1 MEKKT
6 KKIPVKCEVVE
17 TSENEVD
24 FLLYGPIINE
34 KRNWYDDDEYT
45 CPQQVQDKIKQA
57 EGKQINL
64 HINSYGGDA
73 FAGIAICNQLKN
85 YEGKVVAYID
95 SIAAS
100 AASIIAMGADEIIM
114 PNNAMMMVHNAWTWT
129 AGNANELR
137 AEADKL
143 DKINSSVR
151 QSYMDKFVGTE
162 EELIQLLDDE
172 SYLTAE
178 ECVTLG
184 FANSVS
190 KQEPQQKQE
199 LNIKA
204 SILSK
209 YKKTEDPKTNIL
221 NKFRKEI
228 K

>member
-1 MEKKT
+1 MKT

-17 TSENEVD
+17 KSENEVD

-34 KRNWYDDDEYT
+34 KLAWYDDDEYT
-45 CPQQVQDKIKQA
+45 CPQQVQDKLKKA

-172 SYLTAE
+172 SYLTSE

-184 FANSVS
+184 FANSVY

-204 SILSK
+204 SILNK
-209 YKKTEDPKTNIL
+209 YKKPEEAKTNIL